1 MCTPEELFDAAGSY
15 AEGFYRRFQY
25 GVWRQQERLL

>member
-15 AEGFYRRFQY
+15 AEGSIGSFNMVFHANKK
-25 GVWRQQERLL
+25 GF